1 VSPAT
6 RLLKRLP
13 RVATRIATD
22 PFARLGV
29 FALLA
34 LVATWPLLGT
44 PEGINTFRDAHVLSH
59 YESVAR
65 SSVVR
70 WGQAPLWD
78 PYYCGG
84 MYLLGTPQARFASP
98 TFLFTL
104 IFGEARGEAV
114 TAFVMLIVGL
124 EGAFRYAR
132 SRRALAVG
140 ALLAAPAFGLS
151 GVFALAPRLG
161 WINFFGFAL
170 VPWIALGMRRA
181 LRGDVNGALL
191 AAFAVAFSTGFG
203 GTYSV
208 PMVVVW
214 CAFEVVEH
222 LVRRRGK
229 GALRAL
235 AMSLVVLSLSAGLS
249 AFRLWPVAE
258 TLASAPRV
266 IAGSPGQDY
275 TTLGHMLAT
284 RLTEDG
290 VDGQFFVGAL
300 VLPAA
305 LVALRRRSSLVLAL
319 YGWIWLWLSAGYT
332 AVPSLFAA
340 THALP
345 VYGTLR
351 YPERYLILFALVVAT
366 LAARGVTIASALA
379 RRRGRCRVGFRVV
392 EVALVV
398 CLLASLGPLVGQHI
412 VSAALRDLAPLPLE
426 IMRPFHQARGN
437 RYELAYYEPM
447 QRGCLSCWD
456 AYPVPESPLLAGDLP
471 EEESLEHPEAGTLKE
486 SAWSPNRIELDVA
499 LERATRVR
507 VNQNWHRGWRT
518 NVGEVSR
525 ERGLLVVDLPKGS
538 HHVVLRFLP
547 RSATGGLLV
556 SVVTLLG
563 ALVLARRRAHLVL
576 AGAALAPAFAF
587 GAALL
592 LISEPPPPPEGPLA
606 PTGENIIV
614 DSLPANATKLGT
626 VFEDG
631 VRLAGASI
639 DASDAHPKDTLVL
652 ELDWVRGAELE
663 PGLGVFVHLDSTK
676 GGALTGDHVD
686 LSQTLLFEAA
696 PADKVLRDLL
706 PITLPKDSANAE
718 WTIGVGLW
726 RVRRGGSRVRV
737 VDHGEADVAGDEVR
751 VAKFLVTERETAN

>member
-6 RLLKRLP
+6 RLLKSAA
-13 RVATRIATD
+13 RVATRFATD
-22 PFARLGV
+22 PLCRLGV

-34 LVATWPLLGT
+34 LAATWPLLGT

-65 SSVVR
+65 SSVLR
-70 WGQAPLWD
+70 WREAPLWD

-84 MYLLGTPQARFASP
+84 MYLLGTPQARFVSP

-104 IFGEARGEAV
+104 LFGEARGEAV

-132 SRRALAVG
+132 SRRAFAVG

-191 AAFAVAFSTGFG
+191 SAFAVAFSVGFG

-214 CAFEVVEH
+214 CAFEVVEY
-222 LVRRRGK
+222 LVRRRAK
-229 GALRAL
+229 RAANALG
-235 AMSLVVLSLSAGLS
+235 MCVVVLSLSAGLS
-249 AFRLWPVAE
+249 AVRLWPVAE

-305 LVALRRRSSLVLAL
+305 LFALRRRSSLALAL
-319 YGWIWLWLSAGYT
+319 YGWIWLWLTAGYL

-351 YPERYLILFALVVAT
+351 YPERYLILFALVLST
-366 LAARGVTIASALA
+366 LAARGVTVASALA
-379 RRRGRCRVGFRVV
+379 RRKGRGRYVFRAI
-392 EVALVV
+392 EVTLVA
-398 CLLASLGPLVGQHI
+398 CLLLSLGPLVGQHI
-412 VSAALRDLAPLPLE
+412 VSAGLRDLAPLPLE
-426 IMRPFHQARGN
+426 IERPFHQARGN

-471 EEESLEHPEAGTLKE
+471 EEESLEHPEAGTVTQ

-499 LERATRVR
+499 IDRASRVR
-507 VNQNWHRGWRT
+507 VNQNWHPGWRT
-518 NVGEVSR
+518 NVGAVGS

-556 SVVTLLG
+556 SVVTLAG
-563 ALVLARRRAHLVL
+563 ALVLTRRRTRL
-576 AGAALAPAFAF
+576 ALACATLAPAVAF

-592 LISEPPPPPEGPLA
+592 FIREPRLPREGPLA
-606 PTGENIIV
+606 PTGEQIVV
-614 DSLPANATKLGT
+614 DSLPPNATTLG
-626 VFEDG
+626 VLFEDG

-639 DASDAHPKDTLVL
+639 DVNDAHPKDTLVL
-652 ELDWVRGAELE
+652 ELDWIRGATLE

-686 LSQTLLFEAA
+686 LSETLLFEAA
-696 PADKVLRDLL
+696 PAEKVLRDLL

-737 VDHGEADVAGDEVR
+737 VDHGNADVGGDEVR
-751 VAKFLVTERETAN
+751 IAKFLVTEQETAN